1 MKKLKTYLLFLIP
14 LFAFTQKNGRI
25 FPSENRKIIAN
36 KASSTVTYAMN
47 HPIHSWEGI
56 CKDVNAVIVIDDKT
70 RAIEQVALELDSFNS
85 SNANRI

>member
-1 MKKLKTYLLFLIP
+1 
-14 LFAFTQKNGRI
+14 
-25 FPSENRKIIAN
+25 
-36 KASSTVTYAMN
+36 MN

-70 RAIEQVALELDSFNS
+70 RAIEQVAVALELDSFNS